1 MDREISTQ
9 EIKKQKNKRWLWAAA
24 IVAALITA
32 TFLLR
37 GSLSTSLK
45 RSDIRTGVAE
55 IGAMENTLTASG
67 EAIPEFE
74 QVIAAPI
81 TAVIQQAYFDVGAT
95 LKTGD
100 KIIEL
105 DKEFTKIAFEKQRDQ
120 LDLKRNSVVKLKLE
134 LDKSFYDLK
143 INDSIKAFRINSLQ
157 ADLEN
162 AKRLYKAGGGTR
174 ETIEQAETNLRIAQL
189 EKRQLENDIKTR
201 QAVTQASIR
210 ESEITASIQEKE
222 LHEFERKLQQANIV
236 ATRAGV
242 LTFVNKNLGTKVN
255 EGEILARI
263 ADLGSFKII
272 GSISDNY
279 AQQVRIGQSVVV
291 KVNETT
297 TVRGSITN
305 ISPSVSNNVLSFDV
319 ALDDKN
325 ANAQLRPKMKV
336 EVFLVTASQRKTL
349 RVPNGAAFKGGSVQD
364 IFVLKPNGKTERRTV
379 KIGLTNFDFVEITEG
394 VAVGETVIISD
405 MSKFQNVQEVE
416 IKN

>member
-1 MDREISTQ
+1 
-9 EIKKQKNKRWLWAAA
+9 
-24 IVAALITA
+24 
-32 TFLLR
+32 
-37 GSLSTSLK
+37 
-45 RSDIRTGVAE
+45 
-55 IGAMENTLTASG
+55 
-67 EAIPEFE
+67 
-74 QVIAAPI
+74 
-81 TAVIQQAYFDVGAT
+81 VIQQAYFDAGAT

-143 INDSIKAFRINSLQ
+143 ITDSIKAFRINSLQ

-174 ETIEQAETNLRIAQL
+174 ETIEQAETNLKIAQL

-279 AQQVRIGQSVVV
+279 AQQVRIGMSVVV
-291 KVNETT
+291 KVNEAT
-297 TVRGSITN
+297 TVRGTITN
-305 ISPSVSNNVLSFDV
+305 IPPSVSNNVLSFDV
-319 ALDDKN
+319 ALDDKK
-325 ANAQLRPKMKV
+325 ANTQLRPKMKV
-336 EVFLVTASQRKTL
+336 EVFLVTASQRQTL
-349 RVPNGAAFKGGSVQD
+349 RVANGAAFKGGSVQD
-364 IFVLKPNGKTERRTV
+364 VFVLKPDGKAERRTV

-394 VAVGETVIISD
+394 VKAGETVIISD
-405 MSKFQNVQEVE
+405 MSKYQNVQEVE
-416 IKN
+416 IK

>member
-143 INDSIKAFRINSLQ
+143 INQFD
-157 ADLEN
+157 EN
-162 AKRLYKAGGGTR
+162 
-174 ETIEQAETNLRIAQL
+174 
-189 EKRQLENDIKTR
+189 
-201 QAVTQASIR
+201 
-210 ESEITASIQEKE
+210 
-222 LHEFERKLQQANIV
+222 
-236 ATRAGV
+236 
-242 LTFVNKNLGTKVN
+242 
-255 EGEILARI
+255 
-263 ADLGSFKII
+263 
-272 GSISDNY
+272 
-279 AQQVRIGQSVVV
+279 
-291 KVNETT
+291 
-297 TVRGSITN
+297 
-305 ISPSVSNNVLSFDV
+305 
-319 ALDDKN
+319 
-325 ANAQLRPKMKV
+325 
-336 EVFLVTASQRKTL
+336 
-349 RVPNGAAFKGGSVQD
+349 
-364 IFVLKPNGKTERRTV
+364 
-379 KIGLTNFDFVEITEG
+379 
-394 VAVGETVIISD
+394 
-405 MSKFQNVQEVE
+405 
-416 IKN
+416 